1 MNSIFKQYQQ
11 RLEREGW
18 LKSFLWGL
26 LVGFISLFVSA
37 AIIWFVGW
45 ETKWWIPT
53 LLCIGVLLVTTGAA
67 TAIFYFTIFRPTEKE
82 VARRVDDLGLY
93 ERILTMTQLEG
104 EESYIAKKQREDALK
119 ALNSVNP
126 KLIKF
131 ALSTSLI
138 VATAIVGVLG
148 MGMTTITA
156 LSAEGIVQGGDTIV
170 EELVTPEPP
179 SFEVV
184 YEVYEGEGMIEGE
197 FFQLVEFGKDATA
210 VLAVPDDG
218 WMFVMWSDGLENP
231 YRQDFYIV
239 QNMEILALFAEAE
252 DVPQDGEGE
261 GENDSPSQSEA
272 DQGAGQPSEGDGS
285 PSSGSAGQEGSSS
298 GGTPSDSD
306 GPGGGS
312 YEDSNQV
319 IDGETYYGGST
330 YDNAYGD
337 AMDEVSDNGEISDGE
352 GDIIEDYFGTIEK

>member
-11 RLEREGW
+11 RLSNEGW

-26 LVGFISLFVSA
+26 LVGCISLFVSA
-37 AIIWFVGW
+37 AIIWFIGW

-53 LLCIGVLLVTTGAA
+53 LICIGVLLVTTGAA
-67 TAIFYFTIFRPTEKE
+67 TTIFYFTIFRPTDKD

-93 ERILTMTQLEG
+93 ERILTMKQLEG
-104 EESYIAKKQREDALK
+104 DDSYIAKKQKEDALN
-119 ALNSVNP
+119 ALKTVNP

-131 ALSTSLI
+131 VVSTSLI
-138 VATAIVGVLG
+138 VATAIVGALG

-156 LSAEGIVQGGDTIV
+156 LSAEGIVEGGGSIV
-170 EELVTPEPP
+170 EELVTPEPV
-179 SFEVV
+179 SYEVV
-184 YEVYEGEGMIEGE
+184 YEVFEGEGMIEGE
-197 FFQLVEFGKDATA
+197 FFQVVEAGKNATP

-218 WMFVMWSDGLENP
+218 WMFVMWSDGLEDP
-231 YRQDFYIV
+231 YREDLAIV
-239 QNMEILALFAEAE
+239 QNMEILALFQEAE
-252 DVPQDGEGE
+252 EMPQEGEGE
-261 GENDSPSQSEA
+261 GEDGAPSQSEA
-272 DQGAGQPSEGDGS
+272 DQGEGQPSEGEGS
-285 PSSGSAGQEGSSS
+285 PSSGSAGQEGTPS
-298 GGTPSDSD
+298 GGSESNSD
-306 GPGGGS
+306 GPGGGA